1 MNKRSLVE
9 AVDIPVTVTLRCR
22 RQIDNYLPEPYILEY
37 LGFVV
42 SGKNEAQAVSRLE
55 KTIMEMSK

>member
-9 AVDIPVTVTLRCR
+9 SVDIPITVTLRCR
-22 RQIDNYLPEPYILEY
+22 RQIDNYLPEHYILEC

-42 SGKNEAQAVSRLE
+42 SGKNEAQAISRLE
-55 KTIMEMSK
+55 KAIMESSK